1 MENEINE
8 ILIKESDFKTKI
20 IDIPVDFQ
28 QGGIRPILGC
38 ISYTILILTWG
49 ISILIPVGIVYWFFL
64 GNWNMIIL
72 LLTIILVP
80 IIFNWHDN
88 VPGFIKYL
96 SNLLTRDVHHWTGPG
111 KIIIEDPDFEI
122 NSKQLLCLHPH
133 GILGIGSMYIIISGI
148 FSKLHLIVTESLVWL
163 QPIIS
168 VILNSTVKL
177 RGASH
182 FSFKQTMKR
191 EEGPLVMFPG
201 GFHETILLNWGKDA
215 VFIERRFG
223 FIKYCLKYNYLIRP
237 VYVFGEC
244 LSFHQF
250 QHFKRF
256 RWILND
262 FSLPSVIF
270 CGETWWNPLLPLRN
284 VPYLIVIGKPINSD
298 IINSS
303 CNSKLKNN
311 NNPSR
316 EMVKKYHNLYI
327 QNLKRIYTQYSPFY
341 QSFFSD
347 HPLLERY
354 IQNKS
359 KELTIE

>member
-1 MENEINE
+1 MENAKNKALINE
-8 ILIKESDFKTKI
+8 SESKI
-20 IDIPVDFQ
+20 RIVDIPVNYNE
-28 QGGIRPILGC
+28 GGIRPILGC

-49 ISILIPVGIVYWFFL
+49 FSIFIPVGLVYWLFI
-64 GNWNMIIL
+64 GNWNMVL
-72 LLTIILVP
+72 FLLTIIFIP
-80 IIFNWHDN
+80 ITFNWHDN
-88 VPGFIKYL
+88 VPDVIKYL

-148 FSKLHLIVTESLVWL
+148 FSNLHLIVTESLVWL

-182 FSFKQTMKR
+182 ISFKQTMKR
-191 EEGPLVMFPG
+191 QEGPLIMFPG
-201 GFHETILLNWGKDA
+201 GFHETILLNWGKDSI
-215 VFIERRFG
+215 FIEKRFG
-223 FIKYCLKYNYLIRP
+223 FIKYCLKYNYSIRP

-250 QHFKRF
+250 QYFKKI
-256 RWILND
+256 RWLLND

-270 CGETWWNPLLPLRN
+270 CGETWWNPLLPVRG

-298 IINSS
+298 IINNSS
-303 CNSKLKNN
+303 NFTTNN

-316 EMVKKYHNLYI
+316 EIVKKYHSIYV
-327 QNLKRIYTQYSPFY
+327 QNLKRIYNHYSPFY
-341 QSFFSD
+341 QSFFKD
-347 HPLLERY
+347 NPLLERY
-354 IQNKS
+354 IKVKS
-359 KELTIE
+359 KELNIE